1 MTQAVMIVAVVAA
14 RFGTAVALS
23 PLTPR
28 TFAPIACGRRSA
40 EPGTAAMK
48 PGL

>member
-1 MTQAVMIVAVVAA
+1 MIVAVVAA
-14 RFGTAVALS
+14 RFGAAGALS

-28 TFAPIACGRRSA
+28 AFAPIANQNGAARQA
-40 EPGTAAMK
+40 IAAMK